1 MDEPFGQARKQV
13 FQHDLTHGAMYNL
26 TINFL
31 RQFPH
36 LLTSLAGGT
45 FGTSVVSYTY
55 TEGTA
60 KNPADFTVSGSTLTF
75 SPGET
80 QKFIP
85 VTIVN
90 DKLAEFQETF
100 QLNITSINGL
110 AAMGAI
116 KTMTIT
122 IETSDNPY
130 GLFGIYNTSL
140 SMTVANPATDRV
152 LSFPVSRIDG
162 NLGVVQVKNFIAEAE
177 E

>member
-1 MDEPFGQARKQV
+1 MDEPFDQARKHISQ
-13 FQHDLTHGAMYNL
+13 QDLAHGTMYNL
-26 TINFL
+26 TLDLLRCFL
-31 RQFPH
+31 YF
-36 LLTSLAGGT
+36 LTPLAGGT

-60 KNPADFTVSGSTLTF
+60 KNPADFTVGGSTLTF
-75 SPGET
+75 SPGEI

-100 QLNITSINGL
+100 QLSITSINGL
-110 AAMGAI
+110 AAMGSI
-116 KTMTIT
+116 KTMSIT

-140 SMTVANPATDRV
+140 SVTVANPATDRV

-162 NLGVVQVKNFIAEAE
+162 DLGVVQVKNFITGAGE
-177 E
+177 